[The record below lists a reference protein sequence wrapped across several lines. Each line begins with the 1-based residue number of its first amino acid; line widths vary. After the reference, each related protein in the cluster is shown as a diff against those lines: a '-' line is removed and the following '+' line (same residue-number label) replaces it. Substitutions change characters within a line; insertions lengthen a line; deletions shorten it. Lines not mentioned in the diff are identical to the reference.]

1 MTHRPQWRRP
11 WACAHLWC
19 TALVPPPGSDASSS
33 ANLWLIEDGDGD
45 GDGKGDGK
53 EPPYA
58 AVAAA
63 GGGWERV
70 LRADSEK
77 VR

>member
-19 TALVPPPGSDASSS
+19 TALVPPPGSIASSS
-33 ANLWLIEDGDGD
+33 ANLWLIEDGD

>member
-1 MTHRPQWRRP
+1 METPP
-11 WACAHLWC
+11 GGACAQHSC
-19 TALVPPPGSDASSS
+19 AVLVPPPGTDASSS

-45 GDGKGDGK
+45 SDGDGKGDGK
-53 EPPYA
+53 EPPYT